1 MLQTFKAI
9 LTKNQ
14 IQWIDEMPP
23 SITDKPIQVYV
34 MLPEPDNET
43 TLTAI
48 SEIEAGGGKV
58 FENVDDLFKDLEN

>member
-9 LTKNQ
+9 LTQNLNY
-14 IQWIDEMPP
+14 EMPP
-23 SITDKPIQVYV
+23 PITDKPIQVYV
-34 MLPEPDNET
+34 MLLEPDNET

-58 FENVDDLFKDLEN
+58 FKNVED